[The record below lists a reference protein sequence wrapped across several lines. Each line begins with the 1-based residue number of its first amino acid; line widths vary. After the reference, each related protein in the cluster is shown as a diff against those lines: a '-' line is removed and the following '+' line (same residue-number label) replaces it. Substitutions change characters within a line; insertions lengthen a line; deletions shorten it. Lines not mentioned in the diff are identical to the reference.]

1 MNQESWLEAEAEAE
15 VDEDRQE
22 EEQGG
27 EREGPE
33 STHIS
38 IRFSFYTI

>member
-1 MNQESWLEAEAEAE
+1 MNQESWLEAEAE

-27 EREGPE
+27 EGPE
-33 STHIS
+33 STHIF
-38 IRFSFYTI
+38 I